1 MRCCRTNCC
10 LPNDRNRF
18 GNSHRTKPIKS
29 YSPTNYLY
37 PGSSCPAFSCR
48 RDVCS
53 LEKKNSGNKTTNKLK
68 MFSRRSIASC
78 PKARRKKVSRRGD
91 GESHTIF
98 RLSSIYVLFSPQSCT
113 FVRLTYIHDVQRA
126 NTDRN
131 PPPQSNARP
140 IASTI
145 FLPPS
150 GLLSPALVPVTRTSQ
165 IFHAQIMLFWG
176 HTLPIGPYALFRF
189 DSIVCNHVH
198 LGNPSENMHTI
209 S

>member
-1 MRCCRTNCC
+1 MAPESGSAAAIVGDAVVTLRRFLTRGNIRLAPGKVNDFPQIIHRREFLVRVSDYAIEIEMRCCRTNCC
-10 LPNDRNRF
+10 PPNDRNRF

-91 GESHTIF
+91 GESYTIF
-98 RLSSIYVLFSPQSCT
+98 RLSSILR
-113 FVRLTYIHDVQRA
+113 FVFPAIVHLC
-126 NTDRN
+126 
-131 PPPQSNARP
+131 
-140 IASTI
+140 
-145 FLPPS
+145 PS
-150 GLLSPALVPVTRTSQ
+150 
-165 IFHAQIMLFWG
+165 
-176 HTLPIGPYALFRF
+176 
-189 DSIVCNHVH
+189 HVH
-198 LGNPSENMHTI
+198 SRRATRKHRQKSAT
-209 S
+209 SVKR